1 MQFVRTGK
9 AGAINASLLGIY
21 GYVVIW
27 IFNSGSRGD
36 QGSCGFWSIHWL
48 FQEMP
53 VDRTWRKSS
62 AGQRLLDFVK
72 KCTNSTLRTLTDNL
86 G

>member
-9 AGAINASLLGIY
+9 VGEINVSLLGEN
-21 GYVVIW
+21 GYVGIW
-27 IFNSGSRGD
+27 IFNTGSRGD
-36 QGSCGFWSIHWL
+36 QGSCGFWSNLWL
-48 FQEMP
+48 FQQIP

-62 AGQRLLDFVK
+62 AGPRLLDFVK

>member
-1 MQFVRTGK
+1 MQFVRTRK
-9 AGAINASLLGIY
+9 VGAINTSLLEIY

-27 IFNSGSRGD
+27 ISNSGSRGD
-36 QGSCGFWSIHWL
+36 QGSCGFWFILWL

-53 VDRTWRKSS
+53 IDRTWRKSS
-62 AGQRLLDFVK
+62 AGPRLLDFVK
-72 KCTNSTLRTLTDNL
+72 KCTNSTLRTLTENL